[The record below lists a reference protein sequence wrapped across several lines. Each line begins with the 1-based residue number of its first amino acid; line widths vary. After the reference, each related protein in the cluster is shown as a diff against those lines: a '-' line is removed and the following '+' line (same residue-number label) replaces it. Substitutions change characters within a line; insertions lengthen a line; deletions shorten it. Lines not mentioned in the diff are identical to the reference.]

1 MTRRLLDLGKAL
13 GRRGAGVW
21 QAWPPETRRFAL
33 NLGKYALGLG
43 LLGVLV
49 WRYRHEFQE
58 ALSKPIQVG
67 PLAFAA
73 TAAAIGVS
81 LTMIRWHLLVR
92 AQDLPFALR
101 DAFRLGLMGFFFSL
115 FLPGSI
121 GGDVVKAT
129 FLAREQKR
137 RTAAAATALMDR
149 AVGLWGLICVVAVT
163 GCIAWLLGNAV
174 IASSKLLQSAI
185 ILTASVVAGTL
196 CAWVLLGLLPDEKSR
211 RFGDW
216 LERIP
221 KVGVA
226 VAELWRA
233 GWMYRR
239 RQLSV
244 GVAICISLVSHS
256 FFATAFF
263 FAGQIFQD
271 PVNPTPT
278 PSLMEHFVF
287 FPIGEMF
294 QVFSF
299 TPGGAG
305 LAELV
310 YGMLYEQAGGSEAT
324 GTFVAFVYRVVMSS
338 WAVIG
343 YFVAIRMRAAPQ
355 PEPQPDAELAMVE
368 V

>member
-1 MTRRLLDLGKAL
+1 MTRRFLDFGKNL
-13 GRRGAGVW
+13 GRRVAGVW
-21 QAWPPETRRFAL
+21 QSCPPETRRLML

-43 LLGVLV
+43 LLGFLV

-58 ALSKPIQVG
+58 ALSKPIQFG
-67 PLAFAA
+67 PL
-73 TAAAIGVS
+73 TLAAAMALIGVS
-81 LTMIRWHLLVR
+81 LTITRWHLLVR

-101 DAFRLGLMGFFFSL
+101 DAFRLGLLGFFFSL

-149 AVGLWGLICVVAVT
+149 ALGLWGLICVVAVT
-163 GCIAWLLGNAV
+163 GCIAWLLGNSV
-174 IASSKLLQSAI
+174 IAASRFLQSVIVLA
-185 ILTASVVAGTL
+185 ASVVAVTIV
-196 CAWVLLGLLPDEKSR
+196 AWALLGLLPEDKSR
-211 RFGDW
+211 KFGDW

-233 GWMYRR
+233 GWMYRC

-244 GVAICISLVSHS
+244 GMAILISLVSHS
-256 FFATAFF
+256 VFATTFY

-287 FPIGEMF
+287 FPIGETC
-294 QVFSF
+294 QVFSV

-305 LAELV
+305 LAEWV
-310 YGMLYEQAGGSEAT
+310 YGMLYEQAGGSEAM
-324 GTFVAFVYRVVMSS
+324 GTFVAFVYRIVMSS

-343 YFVAIRMRAAPQ
+343 YFVAIRMQSAPQ
-355 PEPQPDAELAMVE
+355 PEPQPDAELVAAE

>member
-1 MTRRLLDLGKAL
+1 MIRRVLDLGKTL

-21 QAWPPETRRFAL
+21 QGCPPETRRFLL
-33 NLGKYALGLG
+33 NIGKYALGLG
-43 LLGVLV
+43 LLSVLV

-67 PLAFAA
+67 PLGLAA
-73 TAAAIGVS
+73 TAALVGVT
-81 LTMIRWHLLVR
+81 LTLIRWYLLVR

-149 AVGLWGLICVVAVT
+149 AIGLWGLICVVAVT
-163 GCIAWLLGNAV
+163 GCLAWSLGNSV
-174 IASSKLLQSAI
+174 IASSKLLQGAI
-185 ILTASVVAGTL
+185 LIAALVIGVTVA
-196 CAWVLLGLLPDEKSR
+196 AWLLLGLLPEEKSR
-211 RFGDW
+211 KFADW
-216 LERIP
+216 LEGIP
-221 KVGVA
+221 KVGMA

-244 GVAICISLVSHS
+244 GVAIAISLISHS

-271 PVNPTPT
+271 PANPTPT

-324 GTFVAFVYRVVMSS
+324 GTFVAFVYRIVMSS

-343 YFVAIRMRAAPQ
+343 YFVAIRMRSAPQ
-355 PEPQPDAELAMVE
+355 PEPQPDAEFAMAE